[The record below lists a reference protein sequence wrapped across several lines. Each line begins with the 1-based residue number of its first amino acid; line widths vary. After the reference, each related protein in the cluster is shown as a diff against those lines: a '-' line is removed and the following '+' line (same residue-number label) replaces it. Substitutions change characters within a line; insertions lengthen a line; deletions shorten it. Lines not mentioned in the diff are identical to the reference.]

1 MRLRCAFLQ
10 DAAVDLDLLVCNA
23 KLRGKKKK
31 KGFKLDC
38 KCGAFLC
45 SVAYDLCTFEQVLL
59 LPEAPAPGGG
69 GGCVGCH

>member
-1 MRLRCAFLQ
+1 MRLRCGFLQ

-23 KLRGKKKK
+23 ELRKKK

-38 KCGAFLC
+38 ECGAFLC
-45 SVAYDLCTFEQVLL
+45 SVACDLCTFEQVLL
-59 LPEAPAPGGG
+59 LPGAPAPGGG